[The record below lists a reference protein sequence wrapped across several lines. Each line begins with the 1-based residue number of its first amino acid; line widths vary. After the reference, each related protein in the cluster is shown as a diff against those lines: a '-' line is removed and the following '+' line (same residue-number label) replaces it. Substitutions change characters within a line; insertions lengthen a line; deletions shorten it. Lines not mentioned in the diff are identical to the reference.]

1 MRLCGFVCFFWLV
14 AAAGAQDFTGT
25 LGKSSLTMSGMWA
38 FHTGDDLAGAQPGLD
53 DSKWEQITAD
63 RPWGEQGHPGY
74 TGYAWYRRAV
84 EIDAA
89 QGTKMSPVS
98 IFIPPVDNVYE
109 VYWNGEKIGGFGTMP
124 PHAEWHQDPVSNVFA
139 LPMPASG
146 LKLEGGGA
154 LKGVLAIRVWKPMLN
169 TLDPLD
175 GGGLSGPPRIGESR
189 TMADAL
195 ALEEDG
201 YERSQLPR
209 VVEMFLLLLIGM
221 IAIGMWAFDRSRRL
235 QLWLGVF
242 LLGVAGYSLAIFST
256 FRRSATLEWQ
266 QLYLYFVFSAMEVG
280 LWMVVMVLFG
290 LDKER
295 AWRRR
300 TGALAA
306 LSLTAYGIDV
316 AENWFWASGWLPL
329 RTIDQVLTAIVWLVP
344 IYQFVLLAAGF
355 RRRRD
360 LGLLPTVLAC
370 ALLEAYEIVT
380 QSLAQFSQFT
390 GIHFETISAVG
401 KLHLG
406 PYDLSLLGQMEAI
419 ILVVLV
425 VTIYREQVQERQRQ
439 IFVESEMRSAREI
452 QSVLV
457 PEKTPTVPGFAIGS
471 LYWPAGEVGGDM
483 FQVLPGSD
491 GDVLIV
497 IADVS
502 GKGLKAAMT
511 VSLLVGTVRTLAAYT
526 RKPIEVL
533 TGMNER
539 LMGRSDGGFSTCLIL
554 HITCDGEV
562 TMANAGHIAPFVN
575 GEAFEMHGALPLGLV
590 ANAEFSESRF
600 RLNEGDDLAVY
611 TDGVLEAQNEAG
623 ELFGFERCASLMR
636 GRPSVQEIAEAA
648 RAFGQEDDITVVKI
662 VKVAA
667 NDAREGMSVD
677 LRTAV
682 SA

>member
-1 MRLCGFVCFFWLV
+1 
-14 AAAGAQDFTGT
+14 
-25 LGKSSLTMSGMWA
+25 
-38 FHTGDDLAGAQPGLD
+38 
-53 DSKWEQITAD
+53 
-63 RPWGEQGHPGY
+63 
-74 TGYAWYRRAV
+74 
-84 EIDAA
+84 
-89 QGTKMSPVS
+89 
-98 IFIPPVDNVYE
+98 
-109 VYWNGEKIGGFGTMP
+109 
-124 PHAEWHQDPVSNVFA
+124 
-139 LPMPASG
+139 
-146 LKLEGGGA
+146 
-154 LKGVLAIRVWKPMLN
+154 
-169 TLDPLD
+169 
-175 GGGLSGPPRIGESR
+175 
-189 TMADAL
+189 
-195 ALEEDG
+195 
-201 YERSQLPR
+201 
-209 VVEMFLLLLIGM
+209 
-221 IAIGMWAFDRSRRL
+221 
-235 QLWLGVF
+235 
-242 LLGVAGYSLAIFST
+242 
-256 FRRSATLEWQ
+256 
-266 QLYLYFVFSAMEVG
+266 
-280 LWMVVMVLFG
+280 
-290 LDKER
+290 
-295 AWRRR
+295 
-300 TGALAA
+300 
-306 LSLTAYGIDV
+306 
-316 AENWFWASGWLPL
+316 
-329 RTIDQVLTAIVWLVP
+329 
-344 IYQFVLLAAGF
+344 
-355 RRRRD
+355 
-360 LGLLPTVLAC
+360 
-370 ALLEAYEIVT
+370 
-380 QSLAQFSQFT
+380 
-390 GIHFETISAVG
+390 
-401 KLHLG
+401 
-406 PYDLSLLGQMEAI
+406 
-419 ILVVLV
+419 V

-457 PEKTPTVPGFAIGS
+457 PEETPAVPGFAIGS

-526 RKPIEVL
+526 RKPIDVL

-575 GEAFEMHGALPLGLV
+575 GEAFEMHGSLPLGLV

-662 VKVAA
+662 VRVAA